1 MWQIILLLLIF
12 SQGIHLLLSPSK
24 QKELAEKRDLR
35 RRTGCQSWNQQNS
48 MRIWTEKNESRS
60 VFFNR
65 NPVLVIGFVRDVLEF
80 QYFQK
85 NLSPRG
91 SSNFGQAI

>member
-48 MRIWTEKNESRS
+48 MRIWTEKNERL
-60 VFFNR
+60 R
-65 NPVLVIGFVRDVLEF
+65 NKIWCKFRQGVELAV
-80 QYFQK
+80 
-85 NLSPRG
+85 
-91 SSNFGQAI
+91 AA